1 LNQVLSCE
9 FLNLKIHFINFKFFS
24 GTRSLIHLELSNNRI
39 ATLPFNAFQNAPL
52 EFLDLAFNQL
62 TEFNHWHFT
71 SVAPT
76 LVTLELIGNEIT
88 QIRPMSFLNF
98 VNLKRLMLNNNP
110 LSDVPRD
117 AFNFLDNL
125 FDLYL
130 ANTGISSLNPL
141 W

>member
-1 LNQVLSCE
+1 MS
-9 FLNLKIHFINFKFFS
+9 HFS
-24 GTRSLIHLELSNNRI
+24 GTRSLHHLELSNNRI

-52 EFLDLAFNQL
+52 EFLDLSFNQL
-62 TEFNHWHFT
+62 TEFNHWHYT
-71 SVAPT
+71 SAAPT
-76 LVTLELIGNEIT
+76 IITLELMGNEIG

-98 VNLKRLMLNNNP
+98 ENLKRLMLNYNP
-110 LSDVPRD
+110 LWDVPRD

-130 ANTGISSLNPL
+130 ANTGISSLNPA